1 MMQGG
6 VAVAQRQVEQNGDP
20 SADTL
25 LRICRLSSTRSTRG
39 FGCVSE
45 VAGLGNRRFTAWSSS
60 HRNLRDH
67 TLCMMLAGCM
77 DSQRVEVPFR
87 RCCGNMAARECMRVE
102 FVVGRLGAMTSH
114 SGSALGVDLAAA
126 RFSVLFKRT
135 YELLTERFAGQL
147 ILVFVAYFIAGK
159 LGQATSEIRSG
170 NIGPVWP
177 AFGIALASV
186 LAFGPRV
193 WPAIVASAAIV
204 AFQSPVSVF
213 AAIGQAFAATL
224 AVVTGASVLRRIPG
238 FNPSMRR
245 LRDAL
250 AFIGYGAFGSATIS
264 ATLGLASL
272 YVAGAAGYSGL
283 GAAWL
288 IYWLGDATGALLV
301 TPLVFTLAS
310 ALRFQSWRRTIEYGV
325 LLALVTLI
333 CIVIFAVAPFG
344 IFESRLMMFA
354 VMPFVMWAAI
364 SFGTGAAALVVL
376 LIATIATLA
385 TATGSGPFAEGSAFI
400 AAVRLDLTYGVL
412 AITGLSLAALIAERE
427 AGQAEQQRLIR
438 SQVAMEAR
446 LHLAAI
452 VESSND
458 AVLSM
463 SLDGIILSWNAAAE
477 RIFGFTRAEA
487 IGRPVSMLIPSWHGP
502 VNGVALQRLA
512 EGQAIDPYEAMGITK
527 SEGTLNLSVTIAP
540 LRDAE
545 GTVFGMA
552 AIVRD
557 ITANKRAEEAVSQLS
572 RRLLE
577 AQEQE
582 RRRIARE
589 LHDDIGQRLATLAFN
604 LAGSTELQQQVTE
617 LAADVQAL
625 SHELHSSRIELL
637 GVSAAMRHFC
647 AEFSAQ
653 QNCAVDF
660 ASQDLPSELRPEI
673 SLCLFRILQEGV
685 HNATKHSGVR
695 QVEVRLRG
703 ADGHIHLTVRD
714 HGKGFDVAAAR
725 GGRGIGLISMEE
737 RVKLVGGDLT
747 ISSQPNGGATIHARV
762 PFSP

>member
-1 MMQGG
+1 
-6 VAVAQRQVEQNGDP
+6 
-20 SADTL
+20 
-25 LRICRLSSTRSTRG
+25 
-39 FGCVSE
+39 
-45 VAGLGNRRFTAWSSS
+45 
-60 HRNLRDH
+60 
-67 TLCMMLAGCM
+67 
-77 DSQRVEVPFR
+77 
-87 RCCGNMAARECMRVE
+87 MAARDFMKVE
-102 FVVGRLGAMTSH
+102 SVVERHGAMSSH
-114 SGSALGVDLAAA
+114 SGSAPRVDFAAV
-126 RFSVLFKRT
+126 RPSVFFERT
-135 YELLTERFAGQL
+135 YELLTKRFAGQL
-147 ILVFVAYFIAGK
+147 ALVFLAYFIAGK
-159 LGQATSEIRSG
+159 LGQETSNIRSG

-177 AFGIALASV
+177 AYGIALASV
-186 LAFGPRV
+186 LAFGHRV
-193 WPAIVASAAIV
+193 WPAVAASAAIV
-204 AFQSPVSVF
+204 AFQSPVNVL

-238 FNPSMRR
+238 FNPSMMR

-272 YVAGAAGYSGL
+272 YLAGAAGYSGL
-283 GAAWL
+283 DAAWL
-288 IYWLGDATGALLV
+288 IYWLGDTTGALLV

-310 ALRFQSWRRTIEYGV
+310 AFRFQSWRRTVEYGA
-325 LLALVTLI
+325 LLTLVTLI
-333 CIVIFAVAPFG
+333 CIVIFVVAPFG

-364 SFGTGAAALVVL
+364 SFGTGAAAFVVFV
-376 LIATIATLA
+376 IATIATLA

-412 AITGLSLAALIAERE
+412 AVTGMSLAALIAERE

-487 IGRPVSMLIPSWHGP
+487 IGRPVSILIPSWRGP
-502 VNGVALQRLA
+502 VDGMALQRLA
-512 EGQAIDPYEAMGITK
+512 EGPRIDPYEAIGITK

-540 LRDAE
+540 LRDAD

-557 ITANKRAEEAVSQLS
+557 ITANKRAEEALSQLS

-582 RRRIARE
+582 RHRIARE
-589 LHDDIGQRLATLAFN
+589 LHDDIGQRLAALAFN
-604 LAGSTELQQQVTE
+604 LAGSTELQQQVME
-617 LAADVQAL
+617 LASDVQAL

-637 GVSAAMRHFC
+637 GVGAAMRHFC
-647 AEFSAQ
+647 SDFGAQ

-660 ASQDLPSELRPEI
+660 ASQDLPNELPPEI

-695 QVEVRLRG
+695 QVEVRLHG
-703 ADGHIHLTVRD
+703 SKGHIHLMVRD

-737 RVKLVGGDLT
+737 RLKLVGGDLT

-762 PFSP
+762 PFGA

>member
-1 MMQGG
+1 MN
-6 VAVAQRQVEQNGDP
+6 VESVG
-20 SADTL
+20 ARHGAMT
-25 LRICRLSSTRSTRG
+25 
-39 FGCVSE
+39 
-45 VAGLGNRRFTAWSSS
+45 
-60 HRNLRDH
+60 
-67 TLCMMLAGCM
+67 
-77 DSQRVEVPFR
+77 SQ
-87 RCCGNMAARECMRVE
+87 
-102 FVVGRLGAMTSH
+102 AMTSH
-114 SGSALGVDLAAA
+114 SRSVPDVDFAAA
-126 RFSVLFKRT
+126 LERT
-135 YELLTERFAGQL
+135 YELLTKRFAGQL
-147 ILVFVAYFIAGK
+147 VLVFLAYFIAGR

-177 AFGIALASV
+177 AYGIALASV
-186 LAFGPRV
+186 LAFGNRV
-193 WPAIVASAAIV
+193 WPAVAASAALV
-204 AFQSPVSVF
+204 ALQSPVHLF

-238 FNPSMRR
+238 FNPSMTH

-272 YVAGAAGYSGL
+272 YFAGAVGYSGL

-301 TPLVFTLAS
+301 APLVFTLAS
-310 ALRFQSWRRTIEYGV
+310 AFRFESWRRTIEYGA
-325 LLALVTLI
+325 LLTLVTLI
-333 CIVIFAVAPFG
+333 CLAIFVVAPFG
-344 IFESRLMMFA
+344 ILESRLMMFA

-364 SFGTGAAALVVL
+364 SFGTGAAAFVVF

-400 AAVRLDLTYGVL
+400 AAVRLGLVYGVL

-463 SLDGIILSWNAAAE
+463 SLSGVILSWNAAAE

-487 IGRPVSMLIPSWHGP
+487 IGRPVSILIPSWRGP
-502 VNGVALQRLA
+502 VDGLALQRLA
-512 EGQAIDPYEAMGITK
+512 DGWRIDPYEAIGITK
-527 SEGTLNLSVTIAP
+527 SEETLNLSVTIAP
-540 LRDAE
+540 LRDAD

-572 RRLLE
+572 GRLLE

-617 LAADVQAL
+617 LASDVQAL
-625 SHELHSSRIELL
+625 SHELHSSRLDLL
-637 GVSAAMRHFC
+637 GLGAAMRHFC
-647 AEFSAQ
+647 SEFSAQ
-653 QNCAVDF
+653 QNCDVDF

-685 HNATKHSGVR
+685 HNAIKHSGAR
-695 QVEVRLRG
+695 QVEVRLHG
-703 ADGHIHLTVRD
+703 SGGHIHLTVRD

-725 GGRGIGLISMEE
+725 DGRGIGLISMEE
-737 RVKLVGGDLT
+737 RVKLVGGNLT
-747 ISSQPNGGATIHARV
+747 ISSQPNAGATIHARV
-762 PFSP
+762 PLGAELRKSTHRV